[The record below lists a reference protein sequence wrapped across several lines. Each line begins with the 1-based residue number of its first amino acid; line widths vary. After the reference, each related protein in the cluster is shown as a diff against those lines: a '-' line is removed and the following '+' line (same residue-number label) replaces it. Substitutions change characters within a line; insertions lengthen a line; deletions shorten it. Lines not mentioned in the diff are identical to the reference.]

1 MPLKRIFLVLF
12 ILSSFSEAN
21 EEIRKSFF
29 KESESLS
36 QCTFYYPILSE
47 QKKMDIQSEKITI
60 SEERIFLEEDVVL
73 KFDGGIFASSSAD
86 LKENSNLI
94 NFDNNAGIFLN
105 DLYLQAQRGKFDRSN
120 NTFELNSGNSYWKK
134 PNVFI
139 SFDSAEGVSDS
150 VTFTNASLSSCVDTS
165 SGWALKAEQIEI
177 NDEIGRGSAKKIR
190 LEIFNKTVFRFPYL
204 PIYLSE
210 DLENNPKRHSRFL
223 VPSISYSSDGFD
235 FTLPYKKILS
245 DNSNLIFGPRAI
257 AKRGNGFEFQL
268 NSKKDKHN
276 LRANLIYL
284 SSDREF
290 DKRYPSHKNIG
301 DQRWGYEIKSSSDL
315 QLGILNVNWAD
326 FSDFHFF
333 RDVPGESVNLNFQ
346 REEYFEQSISFQ
358 GNFKK
363 LSYELGS
370 MGFESS
376 NPILTNGY
384 IKKPFINL
392 EYKNEFGNLKFKSS
406 LKFAEFSAGTL
417 HDYIGY
423 QVYEGKYLL
432 LVDSPP
438 EGSRIFMNN
447 TLKIE
452 SSYKNFD
459 VEAMVGIK
467 SISYDLKNAE
477 NTANDINVPNIHIR
491 FSKDLFKT
499 FDDGVSFLTP
509 IYTFGYAKTEDQ
521 SDNPIFDSAL
531 IPRGVN
537 TYMNKQFSGY
547 DRIAD
552 EKFHAIGLNFSRI
565 EDSLE
570 KINFTIKKK
579 IYFRDREVYLNNPF
593 EIKDDAGPIASSFSW
608 NPLKEIKFN
617 SYVNYSDEQSKINN
631 IGLEVLYTNQ
641 KINIGIGQKYRR
653 INSSLKDNL
662 DLTEFFIDVPLESGF
677 SIFALGQRDNET
689 DKFIESRLGL
699 GYENCCFAASLTAS
713 KRTLIRFNDINISN
727 NMFLNELWDNII
739 ETENKSRINI
749 SFQLKGFN
757 ENNNRGIKRYIQNS
771 FLNK

>member
-12 ILSSFSEAN
+12 ILSSFLEAG

-120 NTFELNSGNSYWKK
+120 NTFELYSGNSYWKK

-139 SFDSAEGVSDS
+139 SFDSAEGVNDS

-177 NDEIGRGSAKKIR
+177 NDEIGRGSAKKIK
-190 LEIFNKTVFRFPYL
+190 LKIFNKTVFRFPYL

-384 IKKPFINL
+384 VKKPFINL
-392 EYKNEFGNLKFKSS
+392 EYKNDLGKLKFKSS

-423 QVYEGKYLL
+423 QVHEGKYLL

-438 EGSRIFMNN
+438 EGSRIFMDN

-579 IYFRDREVYLNNPF
+579 IYFKDREVYLNNPF

-699 GYENCCFAASLTAS
+699 GYENCCFAASLTAT

>member
-12 ILSSFSEAN
+12 ILSSFLEAN

-384 IKKPFINL
+384 VKKPFINL
-392 EYKNEFGNLKFKSS
+392 EYKNDLGKLKFKSS

-423 QVYEGKYLL
+423 QVHEGKYLL

-531 IPRGVN
+531 IPQGVN

-552 EKFHAIGLNFSRI
+552 EKFHAIGLNFSRF

-579 IYFRDREVYLNNPF
+579 FYFKDREVYLNNPF

>member
-1 MPLKRIFLVLF
+1 MLLKRFVLVSF
-12 ILSSFSEAN
+12 ILSSFIEAN

-29 KESESLS
+29 EESESLS

-47 QKKMDIQSEKITI
+47 QEKIDIQSERTFILKESI
-60 SEERIFLEEDVVL
+60 SLEEDVVL
-73 KFDGGIFASSSAD
+73 QFDGGLFTSSSAD

-94 NFDNNAGIFLN
+94 SFNNNADIFLN
-105 DLYLQAQRGKFDRSN
+105 DLYLQAQRGEFDRSN
-120 NTFELNSGNSYWKK
+120 NTFELYAGNSYWKK
-134 PNVFI
+134 PNIFI
-139 SFDSAEGVSDS
+139 SFETAKGANDS
-150 VTFTNASLSSCVDTS
+150 VTFTNASLSSCADTS

-177 NDEIGRGSAKKIR
+177 NDDIGKGFAKKIG
-190 LEIFNKTVFRFPYL
+190 LEVFDKTVFRFPYL
-204 PIYLSE
+204 PVYLSE

-223 VPSISYSSDGFD
+223 DPSISYSSDGFD

-245 DNSNLIFGPRAI
+245 GNSDLVFGPRTI

-268 NSKKDKHN
+268 NSVKDQN
-276 LRANLIYL
+276 IFRANLIYL
-284 SSDREF
+284 NSDKEF

-315 QLGILNVNWAD
+315 QFGILNVNWSN
-326 FSDFHFF
+326 FSDVHFF
-333 RDVPGESVNLNFQ
+333 RDVSGESVNLNFQ

-358 GNFKK
+358 GNLKK
-363 LSYELGS
+363 LSYEIGS

-384 IKKPFINL
+384 VKKPFINL
-392 EYKNEFGNLKFKSS
+392 EYENNLRNLKFESS
-406 LKFAEFSAGTL
+406 LNFAEFSAGTL
-417 HDYIGY
+417 HDYVGY
-423 QVYEGKYLL
+423 QVHEGKYLL
-432 LVDSPP
+432 LIENPP
-438 EGSRIFMNN
+438 EGSRLFMNN
-447 TLKIE
+447 SLKTE
-452 SSYKNFD
+452 SRYKNFD
-459 VEAMVGIK
+459 IEASVGIK
-467 SISYDLKNAE
+467 SISYDLKNTE
-477 NTANDINVPNIHIR
+477 NTTNDINVPNIRIKI
-491 FSKDLFKT
+491 SKDLFKT
-499 FDDGVSFLTP
+499 SDDGVSFLTP

-537 TYMNKQFSGY
+537 TFMNKQFSGY

-552 EKFHAIGLNFSRI
+552 EKFHAIGLKYARF

-570 KINFTIKKK
+570 KINFTVKKK
-579 IYFRDREVYLNNPF
+579 FYFKDREVYLNNPF
-593 EIKDDAGPIASSFSW
+593 ENKNDTGPIASSFSW

-617 SYVNYSDEQSKINN
+617 SYLNYSDEQSKINN
-631 IGLEVLYTNQ
+631 LGLEVLYTNE
-641 KINIGIGQKYRR
+641 KINIGMGQKYRR
-653 INSSLKDNL
+653 INSSLQDNL
-662 DLTEFFIDVPLESGF
+662 DLTEFFFDVPLESGY

-689 DKFIESRLGL
+689 DKFIEARLGL
-699 GYENCCFAASLTAS
+699 GYENCCFAASLSAS

-757 ENNNRGIKRYIQNS
+757 STKRGFKRYIQNS
-771 FLNK
+771 ILN

>member
-384 IKKPFINL
+384 VKKPFINL
-392 EYKNEFGNLKFKSS
+392 EYKNDLGKLKFKSS

-423 QVYEGKYLL
+423 QVHEGKYLL

>member
-384 IKKPFINL
+384 VKKPFINL
-392 EYKNEFGNLKFKSS
+392 EYKNDLGKLKFKSS

>member
-177 NDEIGRGSAKKIR
+177 NDEIGKGSAKKIR

-384 IKKPFINL
+384 VKKPFINL
-392 EYKNEFGNLKFKSS
+392 EYKNDLGKLKFKSS

-423 QVYEGKYLL
+423 QVHEGKYLL